1 MPWSKWCMYVHT
13 CFERIL
19 CTAASA
25 FTASLQAS
33 MTCAPAPAIARAVSK
48 PSPPLP
54 PVMTT
59 TLPLKSTPWT
69 TSEAMVL
76 RCWNLDIVWT
86 DGCTH
91 MRTHPTQPSTYT
103 CRHSCIRM
111 PTHESQASTAERT
124 IYIYSIH
131 CHGVLIID
139 ICTLGD
145 SPVFQHIALKDRP
158 PWVESTRCW
167 QQYSWISVWTC
178 LI

>member
-1 MPWSKWCMYVHT
+1 MYVHAHTSGWCMPNIIFGTFYTMKQMGMYVRT

-59 TLPLKSTPWT
+59 TLPLKSMPWT
-69 TSEAMVL
+69 TSEAVVL

-91 MRTHPTQPSTYT
+91 TSYTTTHLHM
-103 CRHSCIRM
+103 RHSCIRM
-111 PTHESQASTAERT
+111 HTHMKAKQVLLKV
-124 IYIYSIH
+124 YSIH
-131 CHGVLIID
+131 CHGIL
-139 ICTLGD
+139 
-145 SPVFQHIALKDRP
+145 
-158 PWVESTRCW
+158 
-167 QQYSWISVWTC
+167 
-178 LI
+178 